1 MKTVNFLWTAI
12 FLILAQA
19 FQPAWVFSFR
29 QGTALLHRT
38 KRQRSCFL
46 ACLAAKRPESKEQSK
61 EKRQGL
67 SDSRRR
73 QLGVADDEDEY
84 DLGVALNANTDP
96 LITKIIAGS
105 AIVVIIALLVAGVI
119 IPSLSNY
126 GEGVCIPIQHGGRC

>member
-1 MKTVNFLWTAI
+1 M
-12 FLILAQA
+12 
-19 FQPAWVFSFR
+19 
-29 QGTALLHRT
+29 
-38 KRQRSCFL
+38 
-46 ACLAAKRPESKEQSK
+46 
-61 EKRQGL
+61 

-96 LITKIIAGS
+96 LITKIVAGS
-105 AIVVIIALLVAGVI
+105 AIVVIIALLFAGVV